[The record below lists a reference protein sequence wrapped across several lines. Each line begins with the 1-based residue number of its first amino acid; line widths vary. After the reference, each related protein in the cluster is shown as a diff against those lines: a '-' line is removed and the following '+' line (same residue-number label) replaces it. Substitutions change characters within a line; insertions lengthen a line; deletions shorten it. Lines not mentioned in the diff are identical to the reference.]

1 MRSLATALLLA
12 NVQAKDLASTKD
24 VIEGL
29 KGFLEGAIQAEG
41 LDNIETCIKDAEVLV
56 TDAEKAY
63 GDCTVHDLSHKVKCT
78 KDIATLTGA
87 AKHAITDCKNIKG
100 DIKKLEAMA
109 EIFSN
114 PTSFLWHTAK
124 DLVVNGI
131 DIFHEIQAAMKA
143 YKAKDFKT
151 FGLQMGEATAKVLIG
166 SQMQGIVPKD
176 IELTMTQPE
185 PVKKALTK
193 EEYAA
198 ILKGMLGAFGS
209 KIDILALLICIQD
222 EDKALITALLGIQNF
237 EKAIEEYKAGDKGNA
252 IGDMIGSVLIEL
264 AAKQSFEQGIPAC
277 KAIIQDEKFA
287 DFKKSRDS
295 FNLMSFEP
303 Y

>member
-87 AKHAITDCKNIKG
+87 AKHAISDCKNIKG
-100 DIKKLEAMA
+100 DLKKLAILE

-114 PTSFLWHTAK
+114 PAAFIYHTAK
-124 DLVVNGI
+124 DLVVNHI
-131 DIFHEIQAAMKA
+131 DIFAEVEAAMKA
-143 YKAKDFKT
+143 YKAKDFKK
-151 FGLQMGEATAKVLIG
+151 FGLH
-166 SQMQGIVPKD
+166 QG
-176 IELTMTQPE
+176 
-185 PVKKALTK
+185 
-193 EEYAA
+193 YR
-198 ILKGMLGAFGS
+198 
-209 KIDILALLICIQD
+209 
-222 EDKALITALLGIQNF
+222 
-237 EKAIEEYKAGDKGNA
+237 Y
-252 IGDMIGSVLIEL
+252 
-264 AAKQSFEQGIPAC
+264 
-277 KAIIQDEKFA
+277 
-287 DFKKSRDS
+287 
-295 FNLMSFEP
+295 P
-303 Y
+303 YRRR